1 MNSEAIIEKKWIWTD
16 EYLISSYDVDA
27 KGKASLPTLSKF
39 MQETAYNHADH
50 LEFGYHQLKEKNLFW
65 VLSRLLIK
73 IDKYPEWGDK
83 IQIQTWPSGVERL
96 FAYRDFR
103 ILDEQGAIIGAA
115 GTAWLMLD
123 VQKRRP
129 QRPEELKARIKFLP
143 NQRALEERPAKVPG
157 LSNPVEGVFFPV
169 RYSDLDLYNHV
180 NNAKYI
186 EWILDSFAADMHRE
200 FEVTEFE
207 INFLSEAKI
216 GDEAA
221 ILTEKLENAS
231 PAFGH
236 CIKRKA
242 DNRDICLARTGW
254 KKE

>member
-1 MNSEAIIEKKWIWTD
+1 MNSEGILEKEWIWTD
-16 EYLISSYDVDA
+16 EYLISSYEVDA

-73 IDKYPEWGDK
+73 INKYPKWGDK
-83 IQIQTWPSGVERL
+83 IQIRTWPSGMERL
-96 FAYRDFR
+96 FAFRDFR
-103 ILDEQGAIIGAA
+103 ILDKQGNPIGAA
-115 GTAWLMLD
+115 STAWLMLD
-123 VQKRRP
+123 AHKRRP
-129 QRPEELKARIKFLP
+129 QRPDELKARIKLLP
-143 NQRALEERPAKVPG
+143 NERALEDKPAKVPG
-157 LSNPVEGVFFPV
+157 LSSPVEGAFFPV

-186 EWILDSFAADMHRE
+186 EWILDSFPEEMHRE
-200 FEVTEFE
+200 FAVTEFE

-221 ILTEKLENAS
+221 IHTEKLEDAS
-231 PAFGH
+231 PAFRH

-242 DNRDICLARTGW
+242 DNRDICRARTGW

>member
-1 MNSEAIIEKKWIWTD
+1 MNTEAIVDKKWIWTD
-16 EYLISSYDVDA
+16 EYLISSYEVDA
-27 KGKASLPTLSKF
+27 KGKAALPTLSKF
-39 MQETAYNHADH
+39 MQETAYNHANH

-73 IDKYPEWGDK
+73 IDKYPQWGDK
-83 IQIQTWPSGVERL
+83 IQIRTWPSGVERL

-103 ILDEQGAIIGAA
+103 ILDEQGAAIAA
-115 GTAWLMLD
+115 AVTAWLMLD
-123 VQKRRP
+123 AQKRRP
-129 QRPEELKARIKFLP
+129 QRSDELKARIKLLP
-143 NQRALEERPAKVPG
+143 NERALEERPAKIPG
-157 LSNPVEGVFFPV
+157 LSNPVEGRFFPV

-186 EWILDSFAADMHRE
+186 EWILDSFPAEMHRG
-200 FEVTEFE
+200 FAVTEFE
-207 INFLSEAKI
+207 INFLSEAKL

-221 ILTEKLENAS
+221 ILTGKLEDAS
-231 PAFGH
+231 LAFGH

-242 DNRDICLARTGW
+242 DNRDICLARTKW